1 MTQTLLDI
9 RELCAGYQHPVVG
22 PVSLTLKR
30 GEILALNGSNGCGKS
45 TLLGAIA
52 GNVKHFSGEILR
64 YGTISW
70 LPQISPATNELPLTG
85 LEFLALADVTAEGLP
100 EPLRQVLEH
109 RYDRLSGGQRQLL
122 RVWAALHRN
131 ADILILDEPTN
142 NLDPASEAFLVD
154 QLRSL
159 ASKRATLLVSHE
171 LPFLEQIANREM
183 NLSASQGT
191 GS

>member
-9 RELCAGYQHPVVG
+9 RELCAGYRQPVVG

-30 GEILALNGSNGCGKS
+30 GDILALNGANGCGKS

-52 GNVKHFSGEILR
+52 GHVKRFSGDIQR

-70 LPQISPATNELPLTG
+70 LPQVNSTADELPLTG
-85 LEFLALADVTAEGLP
+85 LEFLALANVTPKGLP
-100 EPLRQVLEH
+100 EPLRGALTS

-122 RVWAALHRN
+122 RVWATLHRN

-142 NLDPASEAFLVD
+142 NLDPASETFLIG
-154 QLRSL
+154 QLKSL
-159 ASKRATLLVSHE
+159 ANQRAILLVSHE
-171 LPFLEQIANREM
+171 QPFLERIANREIR
-183 NLSASQGT
+183 LSSPGVAA
-191 GS
+191 

>member
-9 RELCAGYQHPVVG
+9 RELCAGYRHPVVG

-30 GEILALNGSNGCGKS
+30 GDILALNGSNGCGKS

-52 GNVKHFSGEILR
+52 GNVKRFSGDILR

-70 LPQISPATNELPLTG
+70 LPQVSTIADELPLTG
-85 LEFLALADVTAEGLP
+85 LEFLALVDVAAEGLP
-100 EPLRQVLEH
+100 ESLKHALER

-122 RVWAALHRN
+122 RVWATLHRT

-142 NLDPASEAFLVD
+142 NLDPASEAFLIN
-154 QLRSL
+154 QLKSL
-159 ASKRATLLVSHE
+159 AASRAILLVSHE
-171 LPFLEQIANREM
+171 QPFLEQIANREIR
-183 NLSASQGT
+183 LHASQGIRP
-191 GS
+191 